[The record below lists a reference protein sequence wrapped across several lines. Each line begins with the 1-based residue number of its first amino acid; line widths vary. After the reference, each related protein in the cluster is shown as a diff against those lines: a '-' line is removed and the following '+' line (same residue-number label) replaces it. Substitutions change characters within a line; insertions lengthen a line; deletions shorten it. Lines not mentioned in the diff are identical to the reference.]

1 MEGKLKGLH
10 TFREV
15 YDYLL
20 RTGQIPYDEFAIDWS
35 KELEMVTKVLMPK
48 LNLKENPI
56 IITSTPNQAKGFFYD
71 QWIKNNV

>member
-35 KELEMVTKVLMPK
+35 KELAIIEKVLMPK
-48 LNLKENPI
+48 LNLKSPI
-56 IITSTPNQAKGFFYD
+56 IIESTPNEKGFFYNL
-71 QWIKNNV
+71 WKENND

>member
-20 RTGQIPYDEFAIDWS
+20 RTGQIPYDEVAIDWS
-35 KELEMVTKVLMPK
+35 KVCEMAEKVLMPK

-56 IITSTPNQAKGFFYD
+56 NIESTPTDKKGFFYNL
-71 QWIKNNV
+71 WKENNV